1 MTALW
6 LNFKRDFNLYNRN
19 IRLFFITNILTQIG
33 LGIFMIMYNFYIR
46 ELGYSEQ
53 VNGNMIAMTA
63 LASAIILIPAG
74 IISDKIG
81 RKKVMVFGLFF
92 SSFFLLFRSTFEGE
106 LLLLTCAFLS
116 GLTLAF
122 LQVTAIPWLAENSTN
137 SERVKLFSR
146 HFAVMMIANV
156 VGNLLGG
163 VLTDIFLF
171 FGLTSVSSVRWT
183 LIIGVAIYLGGILPI
198 LKMVEKKRETKLKDR
213 ISIRNLLTT
222 NKTQLKLIASFT
234 IANILIGFGS
244 GLVIPY
250 LNLYFADRFDT
261 TNTTIGFVLSMGQA
275 VTAVAMIIGPALVRR
290 IGEIK
295 AVVLLQ
301 VLSLPFMLI
310 TAFTNVFWLA
320 VLGFLFRQALMNAAN
335 PIITS
340 MMMERV
346 EDKFKGLA
354 NSVNQMVF
362 SLGWASMGPVSMSIV
377 FYFGQ
382 YWGYAI
388 VFSITA
394 VLYLTSAV
402 YFYFIFSRKKS
413 INSQRSLLSKIS

>member
-1 MTALW
+1 MTTLW
-6 LNFKRDFNLYNRN
+6 LNFKRDFNLYNKN

-81 RKKVMVFGLFF
+81 RKKVMIFGLFF
-92 SSFFLLFRSTFEGE
+92 SSLFLLFRSTLEGE
-106 LLLLTCAFLS
+106 MLLLTCAFLS

-137 SERVKLFSR
+137 TERVKLFSR

-163 VLTDIFLF
+163 VLTDVFLF
-171 FGLTSVSSVRWT
+171 FGVSSVTSVRWT
-183 LIIGVAIYLGGILPI
+183 LIIGVLIYLAGILPI
-198 LKMVEKKRETKLKDR
+198 IKMVEKKRETKQKEK
-213 ISIRNLLTT
+213 ISFRTLITS

-250 LNLYFADRFDT
+250 LNLYFADRFDS

-290 IGEIK
+290 IGEINS
-295 AVVLLQ
+295 VVLLQ
-301 VLSLPFMLI
+301 VLSLPFMLL

-320 VLGFLFRQALMNAAN
+320 ALGFLLRQALMNAAN

-394 VLYLTSAV
+394 VLYLASAI
-402 YFYFIFSRKKS
+402 YFYIIFSKKK
-413 INSQRSLLSKIS
+413 SKISHSTMVAKIS

>member
-382 YWGYAI
+382 YWGYAF